1 MKACGSV
8 DLYLK
13 FKELRKM
20 TKKLIH
26 SSYLQYL
33 ETLYVK
39 LKEDPKQFW
48 SFHSIKS
55 KRRIPE
61 TVRYNGMPSTDPA
74 RKVEL
79 FNQFFRTVYSV
90 PSVER
95 NYSFIDVVNLNLL
108 LCIKTTADEV
118 KEILQ
123 NLDITKATGAGNVPI
138 RTLKACS
145 EELSPPLALLFNRS
159 FSLGRVPE
167 QWKLANITPVFKA
180 NERDLVE
187 NYRSISLLTGAY
199 SSYCNLFPCLWL
211 PI

>member
-1 MKACGSV
+1 MLC
-8 DLYLK
+8 
-13 FKELRKM
+13 
-20 TKKLIH
+20 H
-26 SSYLQYL
+26 
-33 ETLYVK
+33 
-39 LKEDPKQFW
+39 
-48 SFHSIKS
+48 IKGGE
-55 KRRIPE
+55 KRIPE

-95 NYSFIDVVNLNLL
+95 NYSFIDVGNPNLL

-123 NLDITKATGAGNVPI
+123 NLDITKATGADNVAARI
-138 RTLKACS
+138 LKACS
-145 EELSPPLALLFNRS
+145 EELSTPLALLFNRS

-167 QWKLANITPVFKA
+167 QWKLANITLVFKA

-187 NYRSISLLTGAY
+187 NYRSISLLSIPGKCQERIVHTAIYSLVSAY
-199 SSYCNLFPCLWL
+199 LSDWQYGFVKGRSTATQLILTHSKWEKHL
-211 PI
+211 MRDAKLT